1 MKTEQEEFW
10 SGAFGNDY
18 IDRNASDALL
28 AANISLFSKIV
39 QSAGPLSSVLEL
51 GCNIGMNLRAL
62 RRLLPNCELAGV
74 EINQAAA
81 EKLKE
86 WGEAQVYL
94 DSILEVE
101 LDRKFD
107 LTFTKGVLIHIN
119 PDYLDQVYRRLYDY
133 SSKYICVAEYYN
145 PTPVEL
151 SYRGHSGRLFKR
163 DFAGEILQRYQ
174 DLELVDYGFVYH
186 KDPVFPQDDIS
197 WFLLKK
203 T

>member
-1 MKTEQEEFW
+1 
-10 SGAFGNDY
+10 
-18 IDRNASDALL
+18 
-28 AANISLFSKIV
+28 
-39 QSAGPLSSVLEL
+39 
-51 GCNIGMNLRAL
+51 MNLRAL